1 MTGVLK
7 ALVAYYLVIHGV
19 PVSGDLDIGTL
30 ASMALTGVLAHLGL
44 TR

>member
-19 PVSGDLDIGTL
+19 PVSGDLDIGAL
-30 ASMALTGVLAHLGL
+30 ASMFLTGVLARLGL
-44 TR
+44 AR